1 MKRLIFIVFLSVN
14 TICSFGQ
21 SIVVGNADLSEA
33 YKCLPSSNESII
45 DDYDFP
51 DFKAG
56 LLYYKIL
63 EQYNDTLVEVY
74 PGSCRCDEDV
84 NYSQLDTCIV
94 PDKVFYNG
102 KMYTVYGV
110 GFAAFSGCS
119 KLKKVI
125 LPNTMKYIAPGNFE
139 ECDSIMNITIPPS
152 VKQVGKPN
160 WGMNE
165 YVQEVYKQL
174 PDSVERILVTPY
186 LPW

>member
-1 MKRLIFIVFLSVN
+1 MLLVSVTCYGQVVIMGDGNLSAAGKC
-14 TICSFGQ
+14 IP
-21 SIVVGNADLSEA
+21 APEEEA
-33 YKCLPSSNESII
+33 E
-45 DDYDFP
+45 DDYYPP

-110 GFAAFSGCS
+110 GFATFSNCS

-139 ECDSIMNITIPPS
+139 YCDSIKSITIPPS
-152 VKQVGKPN
+152 IKQVGKPN
-160 WGMNE
+160 WSMNE

-174 PDSVERILVTPY
+174 PDSVERTLVTPY
-186 LPW
+186 LHW